1 MLVVCGESF
10 SYGGDITT
18 WPVMVADKLEM
29 PLVNLSLVGCGNNA
43 ICHQIQYVLDNLEP
57 TYVIISLTAAERFEI
72 DEDEFGAPATIEDFK
87 YNIDEVKDKPFKRNP
102 TITSGNV
109 ASQLRNASMNY
120 IKSYLISSSQRL
132 SAQNQ
137 AWAINYLTSKL
148 QCKYLLYRNIFPRY
162 HDDISKY
169 DDEYYY
175 GLNNLINSGPYDY
188 ESELVNSTNHLS
200 FEDNIRFSERVLNDL
215 NGTQQKQS

>member
-137 AWAINYLTSKL
+137 AWAIN
-148 QCKYLLYRNIFPRY
+148 
-162 HDDISKY
+162 
-169 DDEYYY
+169 
-175 GLNNLINSGPYDY
+175 SGPYDY